1 MGKVGKKDKNI
12 FKSLVMISQFGI
24 NMLVPICLCVAAGIW
39 LDKKC
44 NTSFWV
50 IVLFFMGAIAGFQ
63 NIFKMAKT
71 LFPSQDELG
80 PMLRGETTGEDNG
93 KDKEHK

>member
-1 MGKVGKKDKNI
+1 MGRMGKKDKNI
-12 FKSLVMISQFGI
+12 FKSLVMISQFSI
-24 NMLVPICLCVAAGIW
+24 NMLVPICLCVAIGIW
-39 LDKKC
+39 LDEKC

-71 LFPSQDELG
+71 LYSSKDELG
-80 PMLRGETTGEDNG
+80 PMLRGEIESENDR
-93 KDKEHK
+93 KDQKHK